1 MYGEGKRAMGFFMAG
16 LIRVSYWGLVWLV
29 LLGLGGCAT
38 QPIVMQE
45 IITVT
50 GRGYARDFTAPV
62 IETPSRYMK
71 NLWANLFL
79 EARGTAKPHVVIANP
94 LQRRLMAQLDARSSA
109 KRALAQKVEELKV
122 TEDITLAE
130 YLQTYP
136 ALRPQVEAL
145 IWNAELVQED
155 ELPDGIWS
163 VRVKMKLAALAEL
176 IRPPQELPEPSEQKQ
191 TLPQTTGEKAEAQA
205 VRNARERLMYYIAGL
220 EIQSGTSVFEWMRQD
235 PRFFQH
241 VVTMVQ
247 NAPIIDTRYPDD
259 GVCEVDLEFDLAEIR
274 ALFH

>member
-1 MYGEGKRAMGFFMAG
+1 MCSDGKRARGLFIAG
-16 LIRVSYWGLVWLV
+16 LTRASHWCLVWLL
-29 LLGLGGCAT
+29 LLGLVGCAT
-38 QPIVMQE
+38 QPIVMPE

-50 GRGYARDFTAPV
+50 GRGYARDFTAPI

-71 NLWANLFL
+71 NLWANLSV
-79 EARGTAKPHVVIANP
+79 EARGTAKPQAVIANP

-109 KRALAQKVEELKV
+109 KRALAQKVEELRV

-145 IWNAELVQED
+145 IRNAELVQED
-155 ELPDGIWS
+155 ELSDGIWS

-176 IRPPQELPEPSEQKQ
+176 IRPQELPEPSEQKQ
-191 TLPQTTGEKAEAQA
+191 TLPQTIGEKAEAQA

-220 EIQSGTSVFEWMRQD
+220 EIQSGTTVFESMRQD

-247 NAPIIDTRYPDD
+247 NAPIVDTRYPDD

-274 ALFH
+274 ALLH

>member
-1 MYGEGKRAMGFFMAG
+1 MAE
-16 LIRVSYWGLVWLV
+16 LIRVRHWYLVWLV
-29 LLGLGGCAT
+29 LLGLGACAT
-38 QPIVMQE
+38 QPIVIKE

-62 IETPSRYMK
+62 IETPTRYVK
-71 NLWANLFL
+71 NLWANLSI
-79 EARGTAKPHVVIANP
+79 EARGTAKPQAVIANP

-109 KRALAQKVEELKV
+109 KRALAQKVEALRV

-145 IWNAELVQED
+145 IRNADLVQED
-155 ELPDGIWS
+155 ELSDGIWS
-163 VRVKMKLAALAEL
+163 VRVKLKLARLAEL
-176 IRPPQELPEPSEQKQ
+176 IRPPQELPESSKQKQ

-205 VRNARERLMYYIAGL
+205 IQNARERLIYYIAGL
-220 EIQSGTSVFEWMRQD
+220 EIQSGTTVFESMRQD
-235 PRFFQH
+235 PRFLQH

-247 NAPIIDTRYPDD
+247 NAPIVDTRYSAN
-259 GVCEVDLEFDLAEIR
+259 GVCEVDLEFDLAVIR
-274 ALFH
+274 ALLH